1 MLNESLVTSRNGE
14 LPKELIKK
22 RRIKKMKNKILA
34 IVLTAGMMT
43 GMMATPAAVSA
54 ADVNPLVQRQQRQ
67 TMTPAFL
74 LMQEVKTI
82 ILTQAFLSMT
92 VFLRQA
98 QSSMNGC
105 SSRIL
110 QIQKR
115 RKSQQKPHQQ
125 KMSILQVKSS
135 VPDRMHR
142 AYGMEV
148 LPEHRLQY
156 PFPGMEF
163 IQSL

>member
-1 MLNESLVTSRNGE
+1 
-14 LPKELIKK
+14 
-22 RRIKKMKNKILA
+22 MKNKILA
-34 IVLTAGMMT
+34 IMLATGMMT
-43 GMMATPAAVSA
+43 GMMAAPAAVSA
-54 ADVNPLVQRQQRQ
+54 ADVNPLEQLVNEMSDQ
-67 TMTPAFL
+67 
-74 LMQEVKTI
+74 
-82 ILTQAFLSMT
+82 ILPNPDAET
-92 VFLRQA
+92 VDTNND
-98 QSSMNGC
+98 SSVLADAGNKNDEM
-105 SSRIL
+105 
-110 QIQKR
+110 QKR
-115 RKSQQKPHQQ
+115 QLNQQKPHQQ